1 VFYREELKAAQD
13 EIDRV
18 KDEYCNL
25 CGDTQY
31 NDNNLHVFYR
41 EELKAAQDEIDRVK
55 DEYCNLCGDME
66 KMKAQYVEEHT
77 QKLNK
82 AVEQVGPKIK

>member
-1 VFYREELKAAQD
+1 MY
-13 EIDRV
+13 
-18 KDEYCNL
+18 
-25 CGDTQY
+25 
-31 NDNNLHVFYR
+31 YR

-82 AVEQVGPKIK
+82 AVEQVGP